1 MARQHVEQPST
12 ARKPGHNQSGL
23 NVERRTVIRP
33 DAPDNSMRRWGRP
46 VVKLVVVVVVMSVAL
61 LHWDGGAAFFLG
73 LLAAS
78 VIGLIDGRLSIAV
91 GLLAI
96 AACPLLLIANREAWL
111 QQSTLVNYY
120 LSNAGLYNTGVA
132 ADVVAVWAYYFLC
145 IGVVTQIVRSIVVR
159 KRHEDKQRAALQG

>member
-120 LSNAGLYNTGVA
+120 LPMRACTTLVSPPMSWPCGRITFMHRCGNANCA
-132 ADVVAVWAYYFLC
+132 
-145 IGVVTQIVRSIVVR
+145 
-159 KRHEDKQRAALQG
+159 